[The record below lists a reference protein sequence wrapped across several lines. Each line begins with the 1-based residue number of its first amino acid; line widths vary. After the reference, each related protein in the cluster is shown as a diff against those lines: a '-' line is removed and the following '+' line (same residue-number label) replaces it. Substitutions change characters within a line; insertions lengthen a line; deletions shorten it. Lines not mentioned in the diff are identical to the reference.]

1 MANRIILLSSIPRN
15 PDVAAF
21 LARGERDTGAAF
33 AVPATP
39 QPVITG
45 GAAKMLE
52 VA

>member
-1 MANRIILLSSIPRN
+1 MAIRLIPLSYIPRN

-21 LARGERDTGAAF
+21 LARRERDTGAAF

-39 QPVITG
+39 RPVIQG
-45 GAAKMLE
+45 GAAKME